1 VNSQPYWNVQFN
13 QAINMPL
20 NLLTTMGVIGLATW
34 LFLAWRI
41 VKMYKTTNKENRG
54 LMAAVL
60 AMLGLQLLLP
70 ANVVMLTIFGIALAI
85 LVGSEK
91 HKHSVVKLHPLSV
104 KITTQL
110 SSDQEVLGS
119 AKKAKLFSPFS
130 AVVVVLIVGL
140 VSLAYFAGRTYAA
153 QVLMNESSK
162 AVARNDVL
170 GTYQKQQA
178 AVRLNPYLDALRRR
192 YAATNMLIAIA
203 VSNKVDATQEDQNQV
218 GQLLQQAIRE
228 ARAAT
233 ILDPGDVENWLTLAQ
248 IYQNMNGVADEAVDW
263 TIQSYVSAIETSP
276 ADPTLRLSLGGIF
289 LAQQDFNQAANF
301 FQQSVALKPDFANGY
316 YNLAAALKELGQ
328 LEQSKAAYQ
337 QVLVLIDTGSD
348 DYTRVTSELEEL
360 EKQIAA
366 GQDNGQADTEDESNT
381 PSILNQNL
389 ENQAETVR
397 QPNNDVDVNLES
409 PAPAAEPSPNP
420 ASPGATLN

>member
-1 VNSQPYWNVQFN
+1 
-13 QAINMPL
+13 
-20 NLLTTMGVIGLATW
+20 
-34 LFLAWRI
+34 
-41 VKMYKTTNKENRG
+41 
-54 LMAAVL
+54 
-60 AMLGLQLLLP
+60 
-70 ANVVMLTIFGIALAI
+70 
-85 LVGSEK
+85 
-91 HKHSVVKLHPLSV
+91 
-104 KITTQL
+104 
-110 SSDQEVLGS
+110 
-119 AKKAKLFSPFS
+119 
-130 AVVVVLIVGL
+130 
-140 VSLAYFAGRTYAA
+140 
-153 QVLMNESSK
+153 
-162 AVARNDVL
+162 
-170 GTYQKQQA
+170 
-178 AVRLNPYLDALRRR
+178 
-192 YAATNMLIAIA
+192 MLIAIA